1 MSSYEL
7 SRLLHDLGQGALD
20 PDAVKQPGGDLR
32 GKYQITDEEEA
43 ALRSG
48 DIVTLEN
55 MGVHPLL
62 LMNLAPLLGI
72 DVVRVFQDEDQ

>member
-20 PDAVKQPGGDLR
+20 PEAVKQPGGDLR
-32 GKYQITDEEEA
+32 GNYQITDEEEE

-48 DIVTLEN
+48 DLKAIEN

-72 DVVRVFQDEDQ
+72 DVVKVFQGESQ